1 MKKIG
6 NQTYELEMNVS
17 LVKGVSLVGR
27 KEGEG
32 PLSDYF
38 DFIEK
43 DDKMGEKTFE
53 KGERKMF
60 FKTIS
65 ECIKKSGLKKDEI
78 DLYVGGDLMNQL
90 VSSNYTASELE
101 IPFLGL
107 YNACATMAESYII
120 GSTFLET
127 GGLKNVI
134 CATGS
139 HFSTAERQYRY
150 PQIKSVT
157 QSGD

>member
-43 DDKMGEKTFE
+43 DDKVKKLLKRVKEKCFS
-53 KGERKMF
+53 K
-60 FKTIS
+60 
-65 ECIKKSGLKKDEI
+65 
-78 DLYVGGDLMNQL
+78 
-90 VSSNYTASELE
+90 
-101 IPFLGL
+101 PFQ
-107 YNACATMAESYII
+107 SV
-120 GSTFLET
+120 
-127 GGLKNVI
+127 LKNQV
-134 CATGS
+134 
-139 HFSTAERQYRY
+139 
-150 PQIKSVT
+150 
-157 QSGD
+157 